1 MKIVIFDMD
10 GTLIDS
16 KKDITSSINY
26 VRKANHGL
34 EPLEEQYIVDVINM
48 PLRNLPKLFYDTD
61 IYLENDRELF
71 EAHYYEE
78 CVKNPYLYDGIAETL
93 EELKALHVRLN
104 VATNAPTKFAKR
116 MLSYL
121 HVEPLFDTIIGADTA
136 KASKPD
142 PKMLEMILSNYSNQ
156 YRSKHTWMVGDN
168 SKDIEAAR
176 NIDIA
181 SIFATWGFSSSGE
194 ADFIAHH
201 PSHILEI
208 VKSRI
213 H

>member
-34 EPLEEQYIVDVINM
+34 LPLDEQFIVDVINM
-48 PLRNLPKLFYDTD
+48 PVRNLPELFYNTSVYLDT
-61 IYLENDRELF
+61 DRELF
-71 EAHYYEE
+71 EEHYYEE
-78 CVKNPYLYDGIAETL
+78 CIKFPYLYDGITQTL
-93 EELKALHVRLN
+93 QNLKSLDVKLN

-116 MLSYL
+116 MLAHLDVSN
-121 HVEPLFDTIIGADTA
+121 LFDTIIGADDA

-142 PKMLEMILSNYSNQ
+142 PKMLEMILNRYEN
-156 YRSKHTWMVGDN
+156 KHRGEYTWMVGDN

-176 NIDIA
+176 NVNIS
-181 SIFATWGFSSSGE
+181 SIFATWGFSQDGE

-201 PSHILEI
+201 PTHILDI
-208 VKSRI
+208 VNNS
-213 H
+213 